1 MPPSEVPSVV
11 LIMSVAVFVGRRLR
25 AGAQG
30 SAMTE
35 LDVRV
40 RRVHERRCHPET
52 LSVTVAWLPLS
63 VRSREPEPLDWL
75 STFSDAW

>member
-1 MPPSEVPSVV
+1 V
-11 LIMSVAVFVGRRLR
+11 LIMPVAVLVCRRLR
-25 AGAQG
+25 AGTRGYAV
-30 SAMTE
+30 TE

-40 RRVHERRCHPET
+40 RRIHERRCHPET
-52 LSVTVAWLPLS
+52 LSVIVAWLPLS

>member
-1 MPPSEVPSVV
+1 MGADHARRRSCLPKASGRYPGY
-11 LIMSVAVFVGRRLR
+11 AV
-25 AGAQG
+25 
-30 SAMTE
+30 TE

-52 LSVTVAWLPLS
+52 LSVIVAWLPLS